1 MNATKKYVN
10 LGFYEV
16 IGGIFM
22 KFKNKKTLKI
32 NRENDIESIIE
43 NFQQYEKKY
52 NIKICELDK
61 GIQYEVK
68 NMKIAQTYKS
78 TILETDINNLT
89 KKLKDKGKISIVI
102 IDNIRD
108 KEKNYRIDKKI
119 NRINRLDNVNTRIV
133 DENNRYDI
141 LETIIEG
148 G

>member
-1 MNATKKYVN
+1 
-10 LGFYEV
+10 
-16 IGGIFM
+16 M

-108 KEKNYRIDKKI
+108 KEKNHMIDKKI
-119 NRINRLDNVNTRIV
+119 NRINSLDNVNTRIV

>member
-1 MNATKKYVN
+1 
-10 LGFYEV
+10 
-16 IGGIFM
+16 M

-102 IDNIRD
+102 IDTA
-108 KEKNYRIDKKI
+108 KN
-119 NRINRLDNVNTRIV
+119 
-133 DENNRYDI
+133 
-141 LETIIEG
+141 
-148 G
+148 

>member
-1 MNATKKYVN
+1 
-10 LGFYEV
+10 
-16 IGGIFM
+16 M

-102 IDNIRD
+102 IDNIHD
-108 KEKNYRIDKKI
+108 KEKNHRIDKKI
-119 NRINRLDNVNTRIV
+119 NRINSLDNVNTRIV

>member
-108 KEKNYRIDKKI
+108 KEKNHMIDKKI
-119 NRINRLDNVNTRIV
+119 NRINSLDNVNTRIV

>member
-1 MNATKKYVN
+1 
-10 LGFYEV
+10 
-16 IGGIFM
+16 M

-32 NRENDIESIIE
+32 NRENNIESIIE

-52 NIKICELDK
+52 NITICELDK

-108 KEKNYRIDKKI
+108 KEKNHRIDKKI